1 MADSDDVAQLK
12 VEWDALFARTLAL
25 GRTQG
30 QQRASEVLRSA
41 MDHLSL
47 SSVTQATGVAVTPVA
62 SAPSAQTVHSPQG
75 RKKLMSGR
83 AASGSVRTLVD
94 EILGSSPV
102 PLTPR
107 KIGTIGLDR
116 GQHLKDSSIRMALQ
130 TLRDIKRARQVGNGE
145 WETMRPAS
153 GASGAGGLVS
163 PQEGGSSVHAEHAA
177 ETAAALKDLLR

>member
-12 VEWDALFARTLAL
+12 AEWDVLFARTLAL

-47 SSVTQATGVAVTPVA
+47 PSVTQATDVAVTSVA
-62 SAPSAQTVHSPQG
+62 SAPSAQAVHSPQG

-130 TLRDIKRARQVGNGE
+130 TLRDIKRAHQVGNGE
-145 WETMRPAS
+145 WEAMRPAS
-153 GASGAGGLVS
+153 GGSGLVAL
-163 PQEGGSSVHAEHAA
+163 QDGGSSVHAEHAA